1 MINIRPNQV
10 FRAVD
15 VSLEPFWFQLPGR
28 GGLLTLESTI
38 LVALLKLV
46 EAKNAFEFGTYKGFT
61 TRLLLE
67 NIEGSGTLVT
77 TLDLPTVDQ
86 VSFEGSD
93 RRLAIESL
101 TDEREYRRS
110 VKSDQVA
117 QVLMDSLRFSAENFG
132 KFDFIFVDGNHKI
145 SYARHDTEEAFKLVA
160 DQGCIAWHDYRNPE
174 FPELTAFLDDLSSFR
189 PLYHVEET
197 MLCFYL
203 PGRSLP
209 QSIGDPALN

>member
-1 MINIRPNQV
+1 M
-10 FRAVD
+10 
-15 VSLEPFWFQLPGR
+15 
-28 GGLLTLESTI
+28 
-38 LVALLKLV
+38 
-46 EAKNAFEFGTYKGFT
+46 
-61 TRLLLE
+61 LE

-77 TLDLPTVDQ
+77 TLDLPSVDQ
-86 VSFEGSD
+86 ISFEGSD

-101 TDEREYRRS
+101 TVQREYRRS

-117 QVLMDSLRFSAENFG
+117 QILMDSLRFSAENFG
-132 KFDFIFVDGNHKI
+132 KFDFVFVDADHKI
-145 SYARHDTEEAFKLVA
+145 PYARHDMEEAFKLVV
-160 DQGCIAWHDYRNPE
+160 DQGCIAWLDYRNPE

-209 QSIGDPALN
+209 QSIGNSAVN